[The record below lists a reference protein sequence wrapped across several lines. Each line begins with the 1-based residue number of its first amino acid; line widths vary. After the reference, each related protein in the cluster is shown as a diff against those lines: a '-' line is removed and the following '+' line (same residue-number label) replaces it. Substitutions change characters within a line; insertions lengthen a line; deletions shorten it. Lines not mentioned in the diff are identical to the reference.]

1 LCRHHRDVPGKGI
14 ADTRAMP
21 DRHRERARA
30 EPPARHR
37 CPPLSAPLPSIMLIE
52 SSTFF
57 TLGYLIVF
65 GGVIVVIV
73 VLVRLMLWATT
84 ALKVITRDREVRLD
98 VFLAGDENGTVDLA

>member
-1 LCRHHRDVPGKGI
+1 
-14 ADTRAMP
+14 
-21 DRHRERARA
+21 
-30 EPPARHR
+30 
-37 CPPLSAPLPSIMLIE
+37 MLIE